1 MKSASSMISYAAI
14 AAILLA
20 TGGWSGSAQAAPVL
34 FCKDGP
40 PPTAIDLV
48 IDGCI
53 SGTSSGY
60 PGGGDNIY
68 SNSGGGDSESA
79 VEFAI
84 LGATGVPVDLTSYVE
99 IDASDLGGGKSGTWN
114 MPGMLFSYITIKAAN
129 SYALFELSPL
139 ASSGSWS
146 TEGILNGGVNQPDVS
161 HLRLWKTGES
171 VPEPATLLLLG
182 FGLAGLGA
190 AAKGRKIR
198 S

>member
-1 MKSASSMISYAAI
+1 MSSYAAI

-20 TGGWSGSAQAAPVL
+20 TGGWVGSAEASPVL

-40 PPTAIDLV
+40 GIDLV
-48 IDGCI
+48 NDGCI

-60 PGGGDNIY
+60 PDSGDGLY
-68 SNSGGGDSESA
+68 SNSGGGDSEGA
-79 VEFAI
+79 VEISIF
-84 LGATGVPVDLTSYVE
+84 GATGVAVDLTSHVE

-129 SYALFELSPL
+129 SYSLFELSPM

-146 TEGILNGGVNQPDVS
+146 TEGILNGGDNQPDVS
-161 HLRLWKTGES
+161 HVRLWKTGES